1 MRHENTKS
9 LLRWQTILLLLVI
22 MVGLNGCV
30 SRSVTMRFNAASQ
43 MNPDASQQSL
53 PVQVKVF
60 QLKDDLA
67 FRNAD
72 FDDLWQQGQQ
82 ALGDSYLAESD
93 FMILPDSE
101 KSLSIDMNSKAKY
114 LGFVA
119 VFRTRRGYTW
129 RAIEKVPNAYFIYPK
144 FNVSLKGN
152 SIHVT
157 QAVF

>member
-1 MRHENTKS
+1 MLHKANRLRCLWS
-9 LLRWQTILLLLVI
+9 VVFLLTLS
-22 MVGLNGCV
+22 MVALSGCV
-30 SRSVTMRFNAASQ
+30 SRSVTMRFNAGEQ
-43 MNPDASQQSL
+43 LNPDANRQPL
-53 PVQVKVF
+53 PVEVKVF

-82 ALGDSYLAESD
+82 ALGDSYLAQSS

-101 KSLSIDMNSKAKY
+101 KAISIDLNTNAKY

-119 VFRTRRGYTW
+119 VFRTRSGYSW
-129 RAIEKVPNAYFIYPK
+129 RAIKAVPRAYFIYPK
-144 FNVSLKGN
+144 FDVHLHGH
-152 SIHVT
+152 SIAVN